1 MQEKGR
7 NVGFS
12 LDCLWSCLL
21 VAHGDPALRLL
32 LTTQELTCFHFP
44 ISNLGTSL
52 TGLALISPL
61 RKAEAALNS
70 LVPFLAVLW

>member
-7 NVGFS
+7 NVEFS

-21 VAHGDPALRLL
+21 VVHGDPVLRLL
-32 LTTQELTCFHFP
+32 FTTQELTCFYFP
-44 ISNLGTSL
+44 IDNLGTSL
-52 TGLALISPL
+52 TSLALISPL
-61 RKAEAALNS
+61 HKAEAALNS